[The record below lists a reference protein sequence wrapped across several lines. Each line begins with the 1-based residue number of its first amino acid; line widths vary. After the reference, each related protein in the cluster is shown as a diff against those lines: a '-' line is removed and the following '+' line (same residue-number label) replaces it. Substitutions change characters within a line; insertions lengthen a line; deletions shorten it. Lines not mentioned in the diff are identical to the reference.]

1 MRTFKPRYLVHG
13 HVHLYD
19 RNAAREARYRS
30 TTIII
35 RTTTSSSTWRAPRE

>member
-19 RNAAREARYRS
+19 RNATREMRYES
-30 TTIII
+30 TIIVNAYDHI
-35 RTTTSSSTWRAPRE
+35 VIDLEKTQ

>member
-19 RNAAREARYRS
+19 RNAAREAHYQG
-30 TTIII
+30 
-35 RTTTSSSTWRAPRE
+35 TSIVNAYDHIVIELENLR